1 MQFNHLIM
9 TLIMTIDIYTFLIV
23 CPFVFLSGFV
33 DAVAGGGGLVSLPAY
48 FISGL
53 PTHFALGTNKL
64 SAMLGT
70 ALTTYKYARLGY
82 INVRRAFFCVI
93 CAFAGSSI
101 GAKLALLVPDREF
114 KIALLFILP
123 LTALYLLKNRS
134 FGEDKHQKLSEKV
147 IITLCSVVS
156 LVVGIYDGIY
166 GPGTGTFLLIGFCT
180 FANCTLKNANG
191 LAKAVNLATNF
202 AAFTVFCLNDSVI
215 FSLGLVAGIF
225 SVAGNYAGARFFEK
239 NGAIGTKPIMIFVIG
254 IFIIKICYDLIS

>member
-1 MQFNHLIM
+1 
-9 TLIMTIDIYTFLIV
+9 MTIDIYTFLIV

-33 DAVAGGGGLVSLPAY
+33 DAIAGGGGLISLPAY

-82 INVRRAFFCVI
+82 IDVRRAFFCI
-93 CAFAGSSI
+93 LCAFVGSSI

-123 LTALYLLKNRS
+123 LTALYLLKSRN
-134 FGEDKHQKLSEKV
+134 FGNEINKNFSETV
-147 IITLCSVVS
+147 IVS
-156 LVVGIYDGIY
+156 LCAIVSLLVGIYDGIY

-180 FANCTLKNANG
+180 FANCSLKNANG
-191 LAKAVNLATNF
+191 LAKAVNLATNV
-202 AAFTVFCLNDSVI
+202 AAFTVFCINDAVV
-215 FSLGLVAGIF
+215 FSLGLIAGIF
-225 SVAGNYAGARFFEK
+225 SILGNYVGAKFFEK
-239 NGAIGTKPIMIFVIG
+239 RGDIGTKPIMVFVIL
-254 IFIIKICYDLIS
+254 IFIIKICYDLIA